1 MPQAGRRVLS
11 AWGRRRTRGYLG
23 ICRVSLGLCYFCGHP
38 VTRQTSPMRV
48 SVTEG
53 RRHQGT
59 VATTV
64 ELTVHGQVKG
74 ERVRWRAGGGWVPHS
89 AAQAEGHWLPVVAQD
104 RPVA

>member
-23 ICRVSLGLCYFCGHP
+23 ICRVSLGLCYFCEHP
-38 VTRQTSPMRV
+38 VTRQTLPMRV

-53 RRHQGT
+53 WRHRGT

-74 ERVRWRAGGGWVPHS
+74 GRVRR
-89 AAQAEGHWLPVVAQD
+89 
-104 RPVA
+104 